1 MNIIVY
7 FKYNNSDSIF
17 NLYTVI
23 FFILFSTLL
32 LTMLKYSVTIY
43 MYLKRGDYVLDRQNK
58 ILKIIVEEYIKSAKP
73 VGSKSICDVLN
84 CSSATIRNEM
94 SHLEEMGYL
103 EKTHTSSGRVPSE
116 LGYRYYV
123 DNLMEPKELTGEEV
137 LTLQTI
143 LSNQSL
149 ELSDAITLSMEI
161 ISEMTNYTSL
171 VLGNSSLD
179 NRLKKVEV
187 VPINNNNLIAIIITD
202 KGHIENKTIS
212 INESININEIKK
224 MVDLI
229 NNILVGT
236 LIDEINKKLEFEIKP
251 IIGKYIKQQEAI
263 YNMFYNA
270 FNEMTLKKDNYHFS
284 GKTNFL
290 KAPEFNDVEK
300 IRNIIDKLEDRDVI
314 SSIEEDSSGINVY
327 IGEESKIDSDVT
339 IIKTKYVVNDNPGT
353 IAIIGPKRM
362 NYDKVISI
370 LEFIKSEIEKK

>member
-1 MNIIVY
+1 M
-7 FKYNNSDSIF
+7 D
-17 NLYTVI
+17 
-23 FFILFSTLL
+23 
-32 LTMLKYSVTIY
+32 
-43 MYLKRGDYVLDRQNK
+43 DRQNK

-73 VGSKSICDVLN
+73 VGSKSICDTLN
-84 CSSATIRNEM
+84 CSSATVRNEM
-94 SHLEEMGYL
+94 SYLEEIGYL

-116 LGYRYYV
+116 KGYRYYV

-171 VLGNSSLD
+171 VLGSSSLD

-187 VPINNNNLIAIIITD
+187 VPINDKTIIAIIITD

-212 INESININEIKK
+212 VVDRIEVDEIRK

-229 NNILVGT
+229 NNLLVGT
-236 LIDEINKKLEFEIKP
+236 LIDEVSKKLEFEIKP

-270 FNEMTLKKDNYHFS
+270 FNEMTSKRDNYHFS
-284 GKTNFL
+284 GKTNIL
-290 KAPEFNDVEK
+290 KAPEFNDADK
-300 IRNIIDKLEDRDVI
+300 IRSIIDKLEDKDVI
-314 SSIEEDSSGINVY
+314 SSIEEDSTGINVY
-327 IGEESKIDSDVT
+327 IGDESKIDSDVT
-339 IIKTKYVVNDNPGT
+339 VIKTKYIVNGNEGT

-370 LEFIKSEIEKK
+370 LDFIKGEIEKK

>member
-1 MNIIVY
+1 M
-7 FKYNNSDSIF
+7 D
-17 NLYTVI
+17 
-23 FFILFSTLL
+23 
-32 LTMLKYSVTIY
+32 
-43 MYLKRGDYVLDRQNK
+43 DRQNK

-73 VGSKSICDVLN
+73 VGSKSICDTLN
-84 CSSATIRNEM
+84 CSSATVRNEM
-94 SHLEEMGYL
+94 SYLEEIGYL
-103 EKTHTSSGRVPSE
+103 EKTHASSGRVPSE
-116 LGYRYYV
+116 KGYRYYV

-171 VLGNSSLD
+171 VLGSSSLD

-187 VPINNNNLIAIIITD
+187 VPINDKTIIAIIITD

-212 INESININEIKK
+212 VVDRIEVDEIRK

-229 NNILVGT
+229 NNLLVGT
-236 LIDEINKKLEFEIKP
+236 LIDEVSKKLEFEIKP

-270 FNEMTLKKDNYHFS
+270 FNEMTSKRDNYHFS
-284 GKTNFL
+284 GKTNIL
-290 KAPEFNDVEK
+290 KAPEFNDADK
-300 IRNIIDKLEDRDVI
+300 IRSIIDKLEDKDVI
-314 SSIEEDSSGINVY
+314 SSIEEDSTGINVY
-327 IGEESKIDSDVT
+327 IGDESKIDSDVT
-339 IIKTKYVVNDNPGT
+339 VIKTKYVVNGNEGT

-362 NYDKVISI
+362 NYDKVISM
-370 LEFIKSEIEKK
+370 LDFIKGEIEKK

>member
-1 MNIIVY
+1 MQ
-7 FKYNNSDSIF
+7 
-17 NLYTVI
+17 
-23 FFILFSTLL
+23 
-32 LTMLKYSVTIY
+32 
-43 MYLKRGDYVLDRQNK
+43 DRQNK

-73 VGSKSICDVLN
+73 VGSKSICDALN
-84 CSSATIRNEM
+84 CSSATVRNEM
-94 SHLEEMGYL
+94 SILEEKGYL

-171 VLGNSSLD
+171 VLGSSSLD

-187 VPINNNNLIAIIITD
+187 VPINDKTIIAIIITD

-212 INESININEIKK
+212 INERISVEEIRK

-229 NNILVGT
+229 NNLLVGT
-236 LIDEINKKLEFEIKP
+236 LIDEIGRKLEFEIKP
-251 IIGKYIKQQEAI
+251 IIGNYIKQQEAI

-270 FNEMTLKKDNYHFS
+270 FNEMTSKRDNYHYS
-284 GKTNFL
+284 GKTNIL
-290 KAPEFNDVEK
+290 KAPEFNDADK
-300 IRNIIDKLEDRDVI
+300 IRNIIDKLEDKDVI

-327 IGEESKIDSDVT
+327 IGDESKIDSDVT
-339 IIKTKYVVNDNPGT
+339 VIKTKYIVNGNEGT

-370 LEFIKSEIEKK
+370 LDFIKGEIEKK

>member
-1 MNIIVY
+1 MQ
-7 FKYNNSDSIF
+7 
-17 NLYTVI
+17 
-23 FFILFSTLL
+23 
-32 LTMLKYSVTIY
+32 
-43 MYLKRGDYVLDRQNK
+43 DRQNK

-73 VGSKSICDVLN
+73 VGSKAICDTLN

-94 SHLEEMGYL
+94 SILEEKGYL

-171 VLGNSSLD
+171 VLGSSSLD

-187 VPINNNNLIAIIITD
+187 VPINDKTIIAIIITD

-212 INESININEIKK
+212 VSDMIKVDEIRK

-229 NNILVGT
+229 NNLLVGT
-236 LIDEINKKLEFEIKP
+236 LIDEVNKKLEFEIKP

-270 FNEMTLKKDNYHFS
+270 FNEMTSKRDNYHYS
-284 GKTNFL
+284 GKTNIL
-290 KAPEFNDVEK
+290 KAPEFNDADK
-300 IRNIIDKLEDRDVI
+300 IRNIIDKLEDSDVI
-314 SSIEEDSSGINVY
+314 SSIEEDSTGINVY
-327 IGEESKIDSDVT
+327 IGEESKIDNDVT
-339 IIKTKYVVNDNPGT
+339 VIKTKYNVNGNEGT

-362 NYDKVISI
+362 NYDKVISM
-370 LEFIKSEIEKK
+370 LDFIKGEIEKK

>member
-1 MNIIVY
+1 M
-7 FKYNNSDSIF
+7 D
-17 NLYTVI
+17 
-23 FFILFSTLL
+23 
-32 LTMLKYSVTIY
+32 
-43 MYLKRGDYVLDRQNK
+43 DRQNK

-73 VGSKSICDVLN
+73 VGSKSICDTLN
-84 CSSATIRNEM
+84 CSSATVRNEM
-94 SHLEEMGYL
+94 SYLEEIGYL

-116 LGYRYYV
+116 KGYRYYV

-171 VLGNSSLD
+171 VLGSSSLD

-187 VPINNNNLIAIIITD
+187 VPINDKTVIAIIITD

-212 INESININEIKK
+212 VSDRIEVDEIRK

-229 NNILVGT
+229 NNLLVGT
-236 LIDEINKKLEFEIKP
+236 LIDEVSKKLEFEIKP

-270 FNEMTLKKDNYHFS
+270 FNEMTSKRDNYHFS
-284 GKTNFL
+284 GKTNIL
-290 KAPEFNDVEK
+290 KAPEFNDADK
-300 IRNIIDKLEDRDVI
+300 IRSIIDKLEDKDVI
-314 SSIEEDSSGINVY
+314 SSIEEDSTGINVY

-339 IIKTKYVVNDNPGT
+339 VIKTKYVVNGIEGT

-362 NYDKVISI
+362 NYDKVISM
-370 LEFIKSEIEKK
+370 LDFIKGEIEKK

>member
-1 MNIIVY
+1 MH
-7 FKYNNSDSIF
+7 
-17 NLYTVI
+17 
-23 FFILFSTLL
+23 
-32 LTMLKYSVTIY
+32 
-43 MYLKRGDYVLDRQNK
+43 DRQNK
-58 ILKIIVEEYIKSAKP
+58 VLKIIVEEYIKTCKP
-73 VGSKSICDVLN
+73 VGSKSICDELN

-94 SHLEEMGYL
+94 STLEELGFL

-123 DNLMEPKELTGEEV
+123 DNLMEPKELSGEEV

-143 LSNQSL
+143 LGNQSL
-149 ELSDAITLSMEI
+149 ELSDAISLSMEI

-171 VLGNSSLD
+171 VLGTSSLD

-187 VPINNNNLIAIIITD
+187 VPIDSSSIIAIIITD

-212 INESININEIKK
+212 VNGIDVDEVRK

-229 NNILVGT
+229 NNLLIGT

-251 IIGKYIKQQEAI
+251 IIGNYIKQQEAI

-270 FNEMTLKKDNYHFS
+270 FNEMTSKKDNYHFS
-284 GKTNFL
+284 HKTNIL
-290 KAPEFNDVEK
+290 KAPEFDNAEK
-300 IRNIIDKLEDRDVI
+300 IRNIIDKLEDADVI

-339 IIKTKYVVNDNPGT
+339 IIKTKYNANGMEGT

-362 NYDKVISI
+362 NYDKVISM
-370 LEFIKSEIEKK
+370 LDFIKKEIEKK

>member
-1 MNIIVY
+1 M
-7 FKYNNSDSIF
+7 
-17 NLYTVI
+17 
-23 FFILFSTLL
+23 
-32 LTMLKYSVTIY
+32 
-43 MYLKRGDYVLDRQNK
+43 LDRQNK

-73 VGSKSICDVLN
+73 VGSKSICDTLN
-84 CSSATIRNEM
+84 CSSATVRNEM
-94 SHLEEMGYL
+94 SYLEEIGYL

-116 LGYRYYV
+116 KGYRYYV

-143 LSNQSL
+143 LGNQSL

-171 VLGNSSLD
+171 VLGSASLD

-187 VPINNNNLIAIIITD
+187 VPINDKTVIAIIITD

-212 INESININEIKK
+212 VAERINVDEIRK

-229 NNILVGT
+229 NNLLVGT
-236 LIDEINKKLEFEIKP
+236 LIDEISKKLEFEIKP
-251 IIGKYIKQQEAI
+251 IIGKYIKQQEVI

-270 FNEMTLKKDNYHFS
+270 FNEMTAKRDNYHYS
-284 GKTNFL
+284 GKTNIL
-290 KAPEFNDVEK
+290 KAPEFNDADK
-300 IRNIIDKLEDRDVI
+300 IRCIIEKLEDKDVI

-339 IIKTKYVVNDNPGT
+339 VIKTKYVVNGNEGT

-370 LEFIKSEIEKK
+370 LDFIKGEIEKK